1 MAKRK
6 LVFLLIASFLVQ
18 SNALARGS
26 LPTQD
31 TAWNCHRIERLPSD
45 VRYALV
51 RMCRDRPIASR
62 YFATYLNQSKIVRLH
77 FEDLQC
83 EGGHEFRVGRDYLRE
98 EFGAIGSHYQ
108 LARTYYDKCGG

>member
-1 MAKRK
+1 MAERK
-6 LVFLLIASFLVQ
+6 LVLFLIVSFLGQ

-26 LPTQD
+26 LPAQD
-31 TAWNCHRIERLPSD
+31 TGWNRDHIERLPSD
-45 VRYALV
+45 VRYALL

-83 EGGHEFRVGRDYLRE
+83 EGGYEFRVGRDCLRE
-98 EFGAIGSHYQ
+98 EFVAVGSHYR